1 MPCTGRRFSRELVA
15 CALLFIVSAI
25 DARAQVKAGVAVGGS
40 KQAAGASDLPY
51 LGPPFGGTSIAMLAM
66 VDVPL
71 GSRASVGGEAS
82 LAGTISGAQIERVPG
97 GGNTVVSDHHDNV
110 FSGVLKLGTPPGD
123 RVRAAAVIGG
133 GIAHRDTERNGT
145 FGSSFPPIVSTPVHE
160 ALSDWVPAL
169 TGGVDLAVGLNNHV
183 AVLAAGRLHQLKDDD
198 RLPDGVV
205 HRGVSSTIFRFGV
218 GAQVRF

>member
-1 MPCTGRRFSRELVA
+1 MPLGSRRPRPCYRRWMRCTGRRLSCELVA
-15 CALLFIVSAI
+15 FASLFFVSAI
-25 DARAQVKAGVAVGGS
+25 DARAEVRAGIVVGAS
-40 KQAAGASDLPY
+40 RQAGGASDLPY
-51 LGPPFGGTSIAMLAM
+51 LGPPFGGTSATTLAM

-110 FSGVLKLGTPPGD
+110 FSGVLKLGTPPAD

-145 FGSSFPPIVSTPVHE
+145 FGS
-160 ALSDWVPAL
+160 
-169 TGGVDLAVGLNNHV
+169 
-183 AVLAAGRLHQLKDDD
+183 
-198 RLPDGVV
+198 
-205 HRGVSSTIFRFGV
+205 
-218 GAQVRF
+218 